1 MISRS
6 VESVPLPID
15 DAFDLLKRL
24 ALPDGSPPNF
34 TMSGGEDEELQRREQ
49 EHIRALS
56 QSFKRPQMSTENP
69 EISTINPLS
78 PGFFAGHAH
87 ERLTD
92 RERTVD
98 ENEEREVRSRI
109 TEAMQPYID
118 SRGNYKMNAPK
129 HIAIR
134 THILSGHRQPDESY
148 SKSNGDS
155 IVGIVR
161 PHPKNKLKPRLETSM
176 LRRTEFS
183 HAPQPFKPAALRV
196 DKVVNA
202 HGMSKKGLK
211 RMMARRKAMAKGDP
225 IGIAFQLLKN
235 YPDEDPFSLTN
246 HEDEGF
252 QRLKA
257 AYDANPE
264 SVEETWEYTSMEQCP
279 HAHHGANVLG
289 TMQDETGRCLYCG
302 FHEDPEE
309 SRKENE
315 EIMQNY
321 RNRMGIKPEALIN
334 EEEDMDDWDKMKY
347 TGEPMDISFQL
358 LKERK
363 SPEAMRRKKEYDTK
377 YESSPERVKYREEL
391 NRERKRRGIY
401 GSHNHMDVSH
411 TQGGRLTLEGEH
423 ANRARHFKN
432 RGTLRRVRVR

>member
-6 VESVPLPID
+6 VDSVPLPID
-15 DAFDLLKRL
+15 DAFNLLKRL
-24 ALPDGSPPNF
+24 ALPYGSPPNF

-56 QSFKRPQMSTENP
+56 QSFDRPQMSTENP

-98 ENEEREVRSRI
+98 DNEEQEVRSRI

-118 SRGNYKMNAPK
+118 SMGNYKMDAPK

-134 THILSGHRQPDESY
+134 THILNGHRQPDESY
-148 SKSNGDS
+148 AKSNGDS

-183 HAPQPFKPAALRV
+183 NAPQPFKADALRV

-225 IGIAFQLLKN
+225 MGIAFL
-235 YPDEDPFSLTN
+235 
-246 HEDEGF
+246 
-252 QRLKA
+252 
-257 AYDANPE
+257 
-264 SVEETWEYTSMEQCP
+264 
-279 HAHHGANVLG
+279 
-289 TMQDETGRCLYCG
+289 
-302 FHEDPEE
+302 
-309 SRKENE
+309 
-315 EIMQNY
+315 
-321 RNRMGIKPEALIN
+321 
-334 EEEDMDDWDKMKY
+334 
-347 TGEPMDISFQL
+347 L

-401 GSHNHMDVSH
+401 GSHDHMDVSH